1 MAGVKLTEIN
11 EGIVMKKYLFF
22 FIAGLFLASA
32 AYAADSQIWSDMRVQ
47 NILGFGQE
55 GTLKLGQ
62 LFTMLQANYFAQI
75 FLVILIGIPA
85 CFVIHY
91 VVIGPKVFS
100 HDGTPIY
107 AFGLFSRVVHQIAA
121 ISFIVLVPTGFIIVF
136 GSYFGGG
143 SFVMLMKDLHAIA
156 TIPFAIVIIPM
167 FIVWL
172 KDMFLHLDDIKWLMI
187 VGGYLSKTKRPV
199 PAGKFNAGQKTWYWM
214 ATLGGAI
221 MILTGAAMFFMD
233 FNLPMLTGMTGLS
246 QIDLL
251 RASAILH
258 NVVGFGVAALF
269 FVHIY
274 MAVFA
279 IKGAIHSI
287 ITGYK
292 EEEEV
297 EMLHS
302 SWYKKLKEQ
311 GKI

>member
-1 MAGVKLTEIN
+1 
-11 EGIVMKKYLFF
+11 MKKYLLL
-22 FIAGLFLASA
+22 IILSLFLATA
-32 AYAADSQIWSDMRVQ
+32 AFATDSQIWDAMRVQ
-47 NILGFGQE
+47 NILGYGQE

-62 LFTMLQANYFAQI
+62 IFTMLQANYFAQSYL
-75 FLVILIGIPA
+75 FILIAIPMG
-85 CFVIHY
+85 FVLHY
-91 VVIGPKVFS
+91 VIIGPKVFS

-107 AFGLFSRVVHQIAA
+107 AFSLYSRIVHQIAA
-121 ISFIVLVPTGFIIVF
+121 ISFIVLIPTGFIMVF
-136 GSYFGGG
+136 GTYFGGG
-143 SFVMLMKDLHAIA
+143 DFVRMMKDLHGIA

-167 FIVWL
+167 FLVWF
-172 KDMFLHLDDIKWLMI
+172 KNMFLHWDDIKWLMI

-221 MILTGAAMFFMD
+221 MILTGAAMYFMD
-233 FNLPMLTGMTGLS
+233 FNIPMLTKVIGLN

-251 RASAILH
+251 RVAAILH
-258 NVVGFGVAALF
+258 NVIGFGIVALF

-279 IKGAIHSI
+279 IKGAVYSI

-292 EEEEV
+292 EEQEV

-302 SWYKKLKEQ
+302 SWYKKLKKQ
-311 GKI
+311 GKV